1 MKTKFEEYAEEV
13 NKLILDHTKKIHIS
27 ELDKIIESIEDSA
40 VGTGRMDF
48 WLEDIVDNELV
59 SRNLPSE

>member
-1 MKTKFEEYAEEV
+1 MKTKFEEYV
-13 NKLILDHTKKIHIS
+13 DDVDKLIRDYTKKLHIS
-27 ELDKIIESIEDSA
+27 ELDLIVESIEDSP

-48 WLEDIVDNELV
+48 WLEDMVDDELV

>member
-1 MKTKFEEYAEEV
+1 MKTKFEEYAEEI
-13 NKLILDHTKKIHIS
+13 NKLILEHTKKINIT
-27 ELDKIIESIEDSA
+27 ELDQIIESIEDSA

>member
-1 MKTKFEEYAEEV
+1 MKTKFEQYAEDI
-13 NKLILDHTKKIHIS
+13 NNLIKKHTKKLHIS
-27 ELDKIIESIEDSA
+27 ELDQIVESIEDSP

-48 WLEDIVDNELV
+48 WLEDIVDDELV

>member
-1 MKTKFEEYAEEV
+1 MKTKFEEYAEEI
-13 NKLILDHTKKIHIS
+13 NKLILEHTKKIHIS
-27 ELDKIIESIEDSA
+27 ELDQIIESIEDSA

-48 WLEDIVDNELV
+48 WLEDIVDTELI